1 MCDFGWIVLSVS
13 SESLLCVIVTTGCIL
28 RAALELTMQE
38 CAESCWVAHYSL
50 FTAPRLLLKVPIS
63 AARETIGPRMAA
75 TDRATSFQWPQVS
88 VT

>member
-13 SESLLCVIVTTGCIL
+13 SESLLCVIVTTGYIL
-28 RAALELTMQE
+28 RAALEPMQE